1 MNLDNIKVMIEQV
14 FGDEAN
20 RVRMN
25 VSGDRIKLEI
35 KNMIHDGV
43 WIRSEQNALDKISDL
58 YYDMACEN
66 VSWG

>member
-1 MNLDNIKVMIEQV
+1 MNQDRIKAMIEQV
-14 FGDEAN
+14 FGDDAH

-66 VSWG
+66 VSWD